1 VSEAAQSGET
11 GDALA
16 ERVAAAMYA
25 RDRAAQ
31 SLGIAVVEARSGFA
45 RVAMRVRDDMINGH
59 DTAHGGFI
67 FALADTA
74 FAYACNSRNER
85 TVALACSISFAAPA
99 RAGDHLTAAAEERSG
114 GGRTGTYDVTVTGPD
129 GSVLALFRGTSY
141 RVSGAVV

>member
-1 VSEAAQSGET
+1 MSEAAQAEEA

-16 ERVAAAMYA
+16 ARVAAAMYA

-31 SLGIAVVEARSGFA
+31 SLGITVVEARTGFA
-45 RVAMRVRDDMINGH
+45 RVAMRVRDDMLNGH
-59 DTAHGGFI
+59 DSAHGGFI

-99 RAGDHLTAAAEERSG
+99 KAGDDLTAAAEERNA

-141 RVSGAVV
+141 RVSGAVL